1 MKVLY
6 FDCFAGISG
15 DMTIASLLSHV
26 DVEEFKKKVK
36 KIALDNFDI
45 EIGETQKNSINARTF
60 KVLYEEEHHHHHR
73 HMKDV
78 REIIDKSDL
87 EEEVKKMS
95 VEMFEKLAEAEA
107 KVHGKSPEEVHFHEV
122 GAVDSIVDIIG
133 TAILIDMIKPDKI
146 VSSPLPVSSGFV
158 DTQHGLIPVPAP
170 ATAELL
176 KGIPVYKSD
185 IEGEI
190 VTPTGASIV
199 KTLVNEFGGIPDMT
213 INSIG
218 YGAGTKDLE
227 IPNVLRTYVGEEE
240 VKKTESLMILETNI
254 DDMNPEFYQYL
265 FEKLFENGALD
276 VFLIPI
282 IMKKQRPG
290 TLITVICEKENADK
304 LKEIIFKETSTFG
317 IRYYEV
323 LRHKLDRDFS
333 IVETPYGKV
342 RVKKGYLNGKLIK
355 AYPEYEDVK
364 AIAEKTG
371 NSISDIYRNVIR
383 HIDLLFF

>member
-1 MKVLY
+1 
-6 FDCFAGISG
+6 
-15 DMTIASLLSHV
+15 
-26 DVEEFKKKVK
+26 
-36 KIALDNFDI
+36 
-45 EIGETQKNSINARTF
+45 
-60 KVLYEEEHHHHHR
+60 
-73 HMKDV
+73 
-78 REIIDKSDL
+78 
-87 EEEVKKMS
+87 
-95 VEMFEKLAEAEA
+95 
-107 KVHGKSPEEVHFHEV
+107 
-122 GAVDSIVDIIG
+122 
-133 TAILIDMIKPDKI
+133 
-146 VSSPLPVSSGFV
+146 
-158 DTQHGLIPVPAP
+158 
-170 ATAELL
+170 
-176 KGIPVYKSD
+176 
-185 IEGEI
+185 
-190 VTPTGASIV
+190 
-199 KTLVNEFGGIPDMT
+199 
-213 INSIG
+213 
-218 YGAGTKDLE
+218 
-227 IPNVLRTYVGEEE
+227 
-240 VKKTESLMILETNI
+240 MILETNI

-290 TLITVICEKENADK
+290 TLITVICEKENANK

>member
-1 MKVLY
+1 
-6 FDCFAGISG
+6 
-15 DMTIASLLSHV
+15 
-26 DVEEFKKKVK
+26 
-36 KIALDNFDI
+36 
-45 EIGETQKNSINARTF
+45 
-60 KVLYEEEHHHHHR
+60 
-73 HMKDV
+73 
-78 REIIDKSDL
+78 
-87 EEEVKKMS
+87 
-95 VEMFEKLAEAEA
+95 
-107 KVHGKSPEEVHFHEV
+107 
-122 GAVDSIVDIIG
+122 
-133 TAILIDMIKPDKI
+133 
-146 VSSPLPVSSGFV
+146 
-158 DTQHGLIPVPAP
+158 
-170 ATAELL
+170 
-176 KGIPVYKSD
+176 
-185 IEGEI
+185 
-190 VTPTGASIV
+190 
-199 KTLVNEFGGIPDMT
+199 
-213 INSIG
+213 
-218 YGAGTKDLE
+218 
-227 IPNVLRTYVGEEE
+227 
-240 VKKTESLMILETNI
+240 MILETNI

-333 IVETPYGKV
+333 IVETHYGKV

>member
-1 MKVLY
+1 
-6 FDCFAGISG
+6 
-15 DMTIASLLSHV
+15 
-26 DVEEFKKKVK
+26 
-36 KIALDNFDI
+36 
-45 EIGETQKNSINARTF
+45 
-60 KVLYEEEHHHHHR
+60 
-73 HMKDV
+73 
-78 REIIDKSDL
+78 
-87 EEEVKKMS
+87 
-95 VEMFEKLAEAEA
+95 
-107 KVHGKSPEEVHFHEV
+107 
-122 GAVDSIVDIIG
+122 
-133 TAILIDMIKPDKI
+133 
-146 VSSPLPVSSGFV
+146 
-158 DTQHGLIPVPAP
+158 
-170 ATAELL
+170 
-176 KGIPVYKSD
+176 
-185 IEGEI
+185 
-190 VTPTGASIV
+190 
-199 KTLVNEFGGIPDMT
+199 
-213 INSIG
+213 
-218 YGAGTKDLE
+218 
-227 IPNVLRTYVGEEE
+227 
-240 VKKTESLMILETNI
+240 MILETNI

-364 AIAEKTG
+364 AIAEKTR

-383 HIDLLFF
+383 HIDLLFFKD